1 MAGKDRRANGSEPDD
16 AEFEK
21 LLDEMDELGRQADAL
36 RAKVNNLIDEMR
48 QNDVTADEEGTAG
61 DLAVDA
67 GDVSASEESGDAP
80 DEQEKADGIPAGEGE
95 EGNEAGDGD
104 VAVDTDNAEGKSGGE
119 SLGRASGPN

>member
-1 MAGKDRRANGSEPDD
+1 MASKDKRENGSAMDD
-16 AEFEK
+16 TEFEK

-48 QNDVTADEEGTAG
+48 QNDVTADEEGAAG

-80 DEQEKADGIPAGEGE
+80 GEQEKAD
-95 EGNEAGDGD
+95 
-104 VAVDTDNAEGKSGGE
+104 GKSGGE
-119 SLGRASGPN
+119 SLGRASGPP